1 MLKGMGKKLQHA
13 NTKYRFDHFP
23 LLVALPME
31 SPTLVQKLYAWDRD
45 SMMRALHCD
54 YGKRADFLRD
64 VEDALGEREEKE
76 EWDKLVNDNPCP
88 DDKWSCLNDII
99 GRIAKKH
106 FGRKAHETG
115 HTEIGKLVQELKV
128 DRGRRAQLRL
138 LMELLPS
145 GCTTEVNRTA
155 ANLLHVAS
163 SDRTKTLG
171 EQLEDVQT
179 QIAIANSM
187 LQVKRAKLKRSKRR
201 QICRELRILEL
212 AQRDAEM
219 HQLSRRLCKQNI
231 GPTNRTYGIF
241 QEGSLENRHGRIL

>member
-1 MLKGMGKKLQHA
+1 M
-13 NTKYRFDHFP
+13 N
-23 LLVALPME
+23 
-31 SPTLVQKLYAWDRD
+31 
-45 SMMRALHCD
+45 
-54 YGKRADFLRD
+54 
-64 VEDALGEREEKE
+64 
-76 EWDKLVNDNPCP
+76 N
-88 DDKWSCLNDII
+88 II
-99 GRIAKKH
+99 GRIAKKD
-106 FGRKAHETG
+106 FGRQAHENE
-115 HTEIGKLVQELKV
+115 HTEVGKLVQELKV

-145 GCTTEVNRTA
+145 GCTSEVNRTA

-179 QIAIANSM
+179 QIAIANTM

-231 GPTNRTYGIF
+231 GPKNRTYG
-241 QEGSLENRHGRIL
+241 RCPGRKLGKQTWEDFMKGPGDQGGCSAVVIDFEVERKKVMGEV